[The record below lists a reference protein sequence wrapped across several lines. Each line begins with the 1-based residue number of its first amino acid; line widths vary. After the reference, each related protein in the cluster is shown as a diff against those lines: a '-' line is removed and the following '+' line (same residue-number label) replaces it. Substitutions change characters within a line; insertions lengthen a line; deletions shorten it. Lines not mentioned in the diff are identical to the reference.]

1 MSCDG
6 GQKLSFCFHIFS
18 KQLHWPA
25 FLYVISSFLSEKA
38 GNESY
43 LSVERMSKV
52 QPLQAFV
59 TAHLGCKKALILVSQ
74 CILS

>member
-43 LSVERMSKV
+43 LSVERIS
-52 QPLQAFV
+52 
-59 TAHLGCKKALILVSQ
+59 
-74 CILS
+74 